1 VAINATQVKL
11 LIFWSG
17 FVMANVTALAMTF
30 FSWIVLEL
38 VTQGSRDLHATLAI
52 LAGSYL
58 LFNLILIIMIYQRIK
73 YKSRI
78 IISVMGT
85 TKRLLRDLTQHNYL
99 EKVFIDCVLSK
110 LRIKHVFLVLG
121 LLFALKIL
129 NPTSAW
135 KEFHKT

>member
-1 VAINATQVKL
+1 
-11 LIFWSG
+11 
-17 FVMANVTALAMTF
+17 MANVTALAMTF

-58 LFNLILIIMIYQRIK
+58 LFNLIVIITIYKRIK

-78 IISVMGT
+78 VIGIIGT
-85 TKRLLRDLTQHNYL
+85 TKSLFRDLSQQNYL

-110 LRIKHVFLVLG
+110 LRIRHVFLVLG

>member
-1 VAINATQVKL
+1 
-11 LIFWSG
+11 
-17 FVMANVTALAMTF
+17 MANITALAMTF

-38 VTQGSRDLHATLAI
+38 VTQGSRDLHGTLAT

-58 LFNLILIIMIYQRIK
+58 LFNLIVIITIYKQIK
-73 YKSRI
+73 YKSRLVIGI
-78 IISVMGT
+78 IGT
-85 TKRLLRDLTQHNYL
+85 TKSLSRDLSQQNYL

-110 LRIKHVFLVLG
+110 LRIRHVFLVLG

>member
-1 VAINATQVKL
+1 
-11 LIFWSG
+11 
-17 FVMANVTALAMTF
+17 MANVTALAMTF
-30 FSWIVLEL
+30 FSWIILEL
-38 VTQGSRDLHATLAI
+38 VTQGSRDLHGTLAI

-58 LFNLILIIMIYQRIK
+58 LFNLILIITIYQRIK

-110 LRIKHVFLVLG
+110 LRVKHVFLVLG
-121 LLFALKIL
+121 LLFAIKIL
-129 NPTSAW
+129 NPTSASE
-135 KEFHKT
+135 EFHKT

>member
-1 VAINATQVKL
+1 
-11 LIFWSG
+11 
-17 FVMANVTALAMTF
+17 MANVTALAMTF

-38 VTQGSRDLHATLAI
+38 VTQGSRDLNATLAI

-58 LFNLILIIMIYQRIK
+58 LFNFILIIAIYKRIK

-78 IISVMGT
+78 IVGIVGT
-85 TKRLLRDLTQHNYL
+85 TKSLFRDLSQQNYL
-99 EKVFIDCVLSK
+99 KKDFIDCVLSK
-110 LRIKHVFLVLG
+110 LRIRHVFLVLG

-129 NPTSAW
+129 NPTSAS

>member
-1 VAINATQVKL
+1 
-11 LIFWSG
+11 
-17 FVMANVTALAMTF
+17 MASVTALAMTF

-38 VTQGSRDLHATLAI
+38 VTQGSRDLHGTLAI

-110 LRIKHVFLVLG
+110 FRVKHVFLVLG
-121 LLFALKIL
+121 LLFAIKIL
-129 NPTSAW
+129 NPTSASD
-135 KEFHKT
+135 EFHKT

>member
-1 VAINATQVKL
+1 
-11 LIFWSG
+11 
-17 FVMANVTALAMTF
+17 MANITALAMTF

-38 VTQGSRDLHATLAI
+38 VTQGSRDLHATLAN

-58 LFNLILIIMIYQRIK
+58 LFNLIVIIAIYQRIK
-73 YKSRI
+73 HKFSTLINI
-78 IISVMGT
+78 IGT
-85 TKRLLRDLTQHNYL
+85 TKSLFRDLSQQSYL

-110 LRIKHVFLVLG
+110 LRIRHVFLVLG

>member
-1 VAINATQVKL
+1 
-11 LIFWSG
+11 
-17 FVMANVTALAMTF
+17 MANVTALAMTF

-52 LAGSYL
+52 LAGSFL
-58 LFNLILIIMIYQRIK
+58 LFNLIVIITIYKQIK

-78 IISVMGT
+78 VVGIIGT
-85 TKRLLRDLTQHNYL
+85 TKSLFHDLSQQNYL

-110 LRIKHVFLVLG
+110 LRIRHVFLVLG
-121 LLFALKIL
+121 LLFTLKLL
-129 NPTSAW
+129 NPTSAS

>member
-1 VAINATQVKL
+1 
-11 LIFWSG
+11 
-17 FVMANVTALAMTF
+17 MANVTALAMTF

-38 VTQGSRDLHATLAI
+38 VTQGSRDLRATLAI

-58 LFNLILIIMIYQRIK
+58 LFNLIVIITIYKQIK
-73 YKSRI
+73 YKSRLVIGI
-78 IISVMGT
+78 IGT
-85 TKRLLRDLTQHNYL
+85 TKSLFRDLSQQHYL

-110 LRIKHVFLVLG
+110 LRIRHVFLVLG

>member
-1 VAINATQVKL
+1 
-11 LIFWSG
+11 
-17 FVMANVTALAMTF
+17 MANVTALAMTF

-38 VTQGSRDLHATLAI
+38 ATQGSRDLHATLAI

-73 YKSRI
+73 YKSRMVIGI
-78 IISVMGT
+78 IGT
-85 TKRLLRDLTQHNYL
+85 TKSLFRDLSQQNYL
-99 EKVFIDCVLSK
+99 EKFFIDCVLSK

-121 LLFALKIL
+121 LLFVLKIL
-129 NPTSAW
+129 SPTSAW